1 MELTKEELELIKEKR
16 EQQKA
21 EEKEEYDK
29 AVSNI
34 QDTITSVVN
43 RNNRQIQATRN
54 FIDELDSNDFTLYI
68 QKVPDSRKREKATDE
83 KDENGRT
90 IYKTLYKET
99 FVNET
104 AYIKYKN
111 QPLIHP
117 GIWINVKE
125 HHTGSSWHY
134 SSVGYRM
141 FIRGCGYDLE
151 DKAYKRPSTVIN
163 KIEGYIAINQREIFV
178 EEKQNEFI
186 KILKN
191 DPPIKGS
198 KIQETLIYSGGYR
211 GNHYDKYMHR
221 YKGVKITLKNGVEME
236 CRINVDE
243 KGNTKLV
250 QHKTTIPKPNFKGAP
265 IDVLDKLNELDFN
278 FKGEKES

>member
-1 MELTKEELELIKEKR
+1 MKLTKEELELIKNKR
-16 EQQKA
+16 EKQKS

-34 QDTITSVVN
+34 KDTITSIIS
-43 RNNRQIQATRN
+43 RNNRQIQATRD
-54 FIDELDSNDFTLYI
+54 FVTELDSKDFTLYI

-83 KDENGRT
+83 KDEKGFT
-90 IYKTLYKET
+90 VYKTLYKES

-111 QPLIHP
+111 KPIDYP
-117 GIWINVKE
+117 NIYINVKE
-125 HHTGSSWHY
+125 HHTGSSWNY

-151 DKAYKRPSTVIN
+151 EKAYKRPSTVIN
-163 KIEGYIAINQREIFV
+163 KIEGYIATNQREMFV

-186 KILKN
+186 LLLQEN
-191 DPPIKGS
+191 PPIKGS
-198 KIQETLIYSGGYR
+198 KIKETLIYSGGYR
-211 GNHYDKYMHR
+211 GNRYDKYMYR

-236 CRINVDE
+236 CSIRVDE
-243 KGNTKLV
+243 KGNTKLI
-250 QHKTTIPKPNFKGAP
+250 QHKTTIPKPSFKGSP
-265 IDVLDKLNELDFN
+265 IDILDKLNKLNFN